1 MEGFNSDSL
10 QAAGHVVG
18 GLFAGFIAAIGAAF
32 GIKNKAV
39 QGVDK
44 HAGEIRKLE
53 DAVLGLQ
60 KDFQSV
66 TSSLSEHSRNI
77 DEIDDTMKEI
87 FRELKAISISLQD
100 VSTKVEMSMK
110 GRK

>member
-1 MEGFNSDSL
+1 M
-10 QAAGHVVG
+10 QAAGYAIG
-18 GLFAGFIAAIGAAF
+18 GIFAGFIAAIGAAF

-60 KDFQSV
+60 KDYQSV
-66 TSSLSEHSRNI
+66 TSSLSDHSLNI